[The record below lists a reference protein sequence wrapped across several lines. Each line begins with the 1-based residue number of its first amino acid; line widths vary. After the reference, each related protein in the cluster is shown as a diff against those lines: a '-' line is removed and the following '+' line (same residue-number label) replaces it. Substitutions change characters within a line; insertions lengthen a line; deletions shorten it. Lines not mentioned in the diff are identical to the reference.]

1 MSYQQV
7 VEGQT
12 YPEVPIN
19 ENMESLGQGFVFS
32 HRQPG
37 DTGLV
42 VGINGGTFDG
52 STVADT
58 TVTCTNN
65 ATNYIVAHR
74 TTLAI
79 TVSTATTN
87 WDNTSVYGRIARAVF
102 SSGALTFR
110 DERYSPGGIF
120 DQSTSAG
127 SVTSV
132 NGQSGAVTLDAGD
145 IPVVDAGGYF
155 GSPDNVEAALQELG
169 ARTVSFPIDIAAFYP
184 GIPTSSALMYRI
196 KVARALTFAADFAG
210 SQFTATANA
219 AASTVFDIK
228 KNGSNIGTCT
238 IGAGGTTATFATS
251 GGSAQTLAAGDVLS
265 IEAPA
270 VADSTLADPA
280 ITLVATR

>member
-19 ENMESLGQGFVFS
+19 ENMESLGQAFLYS

-42 VGINGGTFDG
+42 VGINGGVLNGNNVSD
-52 STVADT
+52 A

-65 ATNYIVAHR
+65 ATNYIVANR
-74 TTLAI
+74 TTRAVS
-79 TVSTATTN
+79 VSTSTTN
-87 WDNTSVYGRIARAVF
+87 WNNITVYGRIARAVF
-102 SSGALTFR
+102 ASGALTFY
-110 DERYSPGGIF
+110 DERFSDGGIF
-120 DQSTSAG
+120 DRTSVATTSA
-127 SVTSV
+127 SQVII
-132 NGQSGAVTLDAGD
+132 A
-145 IPVVDAGGYF
+145 DAGGYF

-169 ARTVSFPIDIAAFYP
+169 ARTASFPVDIAAFYP
-184 GIPTSSALMYRI
+184 GIPTASVLLYRV
-196 KVARALTFAADFAG
+196 KVARTLNFAANFSG

-219 AASTVFDIK
+219 SASTVFDIK

-251 GGSAQTLAAGDVLS
+251 GGLAQSLAAGDVLS

-270 VADSTLADPA
+270 SPDATLADPA